1 MFETAILDDRA
12 TKSRVW
18 TLAAVGIQLA
28 LIGAIVLV
36 PLLAPQAMQLMVKQ
50 AAITFQPE
58 PLRPLPQQTVVA
70 SAPATQSPVTAMTR
84 FVRKVLQAPGRTINP
99 VAQIVDQ
106 GAFVPSAPSLGTGG
120 PAGTFVPG
128 SIATVGVVDTIV
140 PPPPAPI
147 PTAKPEPTKP
157 LRMGGTV
164 LEAKMIKRVV
174 PIYPPIA
181 KQARVSGSVRLEGII
196 AKDGT
201 IQQLRVIS
209 GHALLVRA
217 AMDAVRQWVYSP
229 TLLNGQAVEVIAP
242 IDVNFVLNNQ

>member
-12 TKSRVW
+12 TKSRAW
-18 TLAAVGIQLA
+18 TVAAVGMQLA

-36 PLLAPQAMQLMVKQ
+36 PLLAPQTMQLIVRQ
-50 AAITFQPE
+50 ATITFQPE
-58 PLRPLPQQTVVA
+58 PLRPLPQQTVA
-70 SAPATQSPVTAMTR
+70 SSTPATQSPVSAMTQ
-84 FVRKVLQAPGRTINP
+84 FVRKVLQAPGRINP

-106 GAFVPSAPSLGTGG
+106 VAFVGSAPSIGTGG
-120 PAGTFVPG
+120 PTSPFVPG
-128 SIATVGVVDTIV
+128 SIASVGAVDTKV
-140 PPPPAPI
+140 LPPPSTPV
-147 PTAKPEPTKP
+147 AKPEPAKP
-157 LRMGGTV
+157 VRVGGSV

-174 PIYPPIA
+174 PIYPALA

-217 AMDAVRQWVYSP
+217 ALEAVRQWVYSP
-229 TLLNGQAVEVIAP
+229 TLLNGQAVEVSAP
-242 IDVNFVLNNQ
+242 IDVNFVLNN

>member
-12 TKSRVW
+12 TKSRAW
-18 TLAAVGIQLA
+18 TVAAAGMQLA
-28 LIGAIVLV
+28 LVGAIVLV
-36 PLLAPQAMQLMVKQ
+36 PLLAPKTMQLMVRQ

-58 PLRPLPQQTVVA
+58 PLRPLPQQTVA
-70 SAPATQSPVTAMTR
+70 SSTPATQSPVSAMTQ

-106 GAFVPSAPSLGTGG
+106 VVFVGNAPLIGTWGPTSSYVPS
-120 PAGTFVPG
+120 
-128 SIATVGVVDTIV
+128 SIASVVSVDTV
-140 PPPPAPI
+140 PPPPSTPAAKVES
-147 PTAKPEPTKP
+147 AKPV
-157 LRMGGTV
+157 RVGGSV

-174 PIYPPIA
+174 PIYPALA

-209 GHALLVRA
+209 GHALLVKA
-217 AMDAVRQWVYSP
+217 AIDAVKQWVYSP
-229 TLLNGQAVEVIAP
+229 TLLNGQAVEVSAP